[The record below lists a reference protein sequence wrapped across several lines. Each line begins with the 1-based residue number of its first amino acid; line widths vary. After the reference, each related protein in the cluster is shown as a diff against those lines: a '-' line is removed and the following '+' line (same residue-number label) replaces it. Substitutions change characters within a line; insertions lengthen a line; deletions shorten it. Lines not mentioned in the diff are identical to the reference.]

1 MPSALPHVRE
11 AGSGAGVV
19 CLHANASSSTQ
30 WRALMERLAPRC
42 HVLAPDLYGAGKTPE
57 WPSAETI
64 ALADEVALIA
74 PVLAAAGTP
83 LTLIGHS
90 YGGAVAL
97 LAALADPAR
106 VRALVLYEP
115 TLFALVDA
123 ATPRP
128 NDTEGI
134 LAAVDAAA
142 DALDA
147 GDRARAAE
155 HFIDYW
161 MGAGSWQR
169 MPEQRQAPIAAAAVN
184 VRRWRHALVEEATPL
199 AAFGALTMPVLYL
212 VGKRST
218 AAARAVAR
226 ELVATLPNVER
237 IELDLGHMGP
247 VTDPEVVN
255 HVVVAFLERVGV
267 LAPGREP

>member
-1 MPSALPHVRE
+1 MTTALPHVHE

-30 WRALMERLAPRC
+30 WRSLMERLAPRC
-42 HVLAPDLYGAGKTPE
+42 HVLAPDLYGAGKSPE

-64 ALADEVALIA
+64 TLGDEVALIA
-74 PVLAAAGTP
+74 PVLAAAGSP

-90 YGGAVAL
+90 YGAAVAL
-97 LAALADPAR
+97 LAALGDPGR

-134 LAAVDAAA
+134 QAAVDAAGS
-142 DALDA
+142 ALDA
-147 GDRARAAE
+147 GDPARAAE

-161 MGAGSWQR
+161 MGAGSWRR
-169 MPEQRQAPIAAAAVN
+169 MPEQRQGAIAAATVN
-184 VRRWRHALVEEATPL
+184 VRRWRHALVGEATPL
-199 AAFGALTMPVLYL
+199 AAFRALTMPVLYL

-218 AAARAVAR
+218 AAAHAVAR
-226 ELVATLPNVER
+226 VLVPALPNVER
-237 IELDLGHMGP
+237 VELDLGHMGP
-247 VTDPEVVN
+247 VTDPDVVN
-255 HVVVAFLERVGV
+255 DRIVAFLERVGA
-267 LAPGREP
+267 LSTRR

>member
-1 MPSALPHVRE
+1 MPFRPLLSKMRHDL
-11 AGSGAGVV
+11 
-19 CLHANASSSTQ
+19 
-30 WRALMERLAPRC
+30 RLAPRPRSRQRRRRR
-42 HVLAPDLYGAGKTPE
+42 LSP
-57 WPSAETI
+57 
-64 ALADEVALIA
+64 
-74 PVLAAAGTP
+74 
-83 LTLIGHS
+83 
-90 YGGAVAL
+90 
-97 LAALADPAR
+97 R
-106 VRALVLYEP
+106 QRQ
-115 TLFALVDA
+115 LVDA

-255 HVVVAFLERVGV
+255 DVVVAFLERVGV